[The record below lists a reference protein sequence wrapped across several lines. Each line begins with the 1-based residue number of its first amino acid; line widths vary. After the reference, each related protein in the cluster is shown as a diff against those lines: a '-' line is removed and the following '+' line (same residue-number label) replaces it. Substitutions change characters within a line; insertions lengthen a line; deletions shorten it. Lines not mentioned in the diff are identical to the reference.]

1 MLILSVESATSAASV
16 AILNEKGV
24 LGESTLN
31 FKKQHSVILMTLI
44 DTILKDNNLTIKD
57 IDGFIVSKGPGS
69 FTGLRIGMA
78 TVKGLCLGLNK
89 PQAAGA

>member
-44 DTILKDNNLTIKD
+44 DTIQKLNLISHL
-57 IDGFIVSKGPGS
+57 IDR
-69 FTGLRIGMA
+69 L
-78 TVKGLCLGLNK
+78 
-89 PQAAGA
+89 